1 MNRVENEES
10 KLRHLSTETLYDLLE
25 QELTTGKIDYPED
38 SIMDDETKFPAY
50 CVEIY
55 KSAKK
60 MTGKEVFNLF
70 EEYGVLDY
78 VIGCYGA
85 LHTTGAQY
93 TDRGYRRVYRFAENR
108 LTHLRLDHINS

>member
-1 MNRVENEES
+1 M
-10 KLRHLSTETLYDLLE
+10 
-25 QELTTGKIDYPED
+25 
-38 SIMDDETKFPAY
+38 MDDKTKFMAY

-70 EEYGVLDY
+70 EKYGVLDY
-78 VIGCYGA
+78 VIDCYSA

-93 TDRGYRRVYRFAENR
+93 TVEDIDEFIASRQAG
-108 LTHLRLDHINS
+108 

>member
-1 MNRVENEES
+1 M
-10 KLRHLSTETLYDLLE
+10 
-25 QELTTGKIDYPED
+25 
-38 SIMDDETKFPAY
+38 AY

-70 EEYGVLDY
+70 EKYGVLDY
-78 VIGCYGA
+78 VIDCYSA

-93 TDRGYRRVYRFAENR
+93 TIEDIDEFIASRQA
-108 LTHLRLDHINS
+108 S